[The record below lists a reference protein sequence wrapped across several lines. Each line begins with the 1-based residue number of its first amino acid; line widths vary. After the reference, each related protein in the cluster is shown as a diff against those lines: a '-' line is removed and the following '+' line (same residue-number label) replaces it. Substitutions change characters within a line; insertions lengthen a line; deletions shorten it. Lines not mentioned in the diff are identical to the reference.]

1 MSRVSDP
8 RWGGTRRQLLAGMA
22 AAPLVGAAHAAEP
35 ETMHAVPVGRLCG
48 RISGGIT
55 PAQYRAIVRILDRGY

>member
-1 MSRVSDP
+1 MSRIPDN

-22 AAPLVGAAHAAEP
+22 AAPLVGTARAAEP
-35 ETMHAVPVGRLCG
+35 EVMPAVPVGRLTG

-55 PAQYRAIVRILDRGY
+55 PTQYRAIVRILDRGY